1 MSFNLAD
8 GVTKEIL
15 NAKTMEISADVEKMN
30 AEIQKMIIRIED
42 SSQYWQGDAAES
54 IRTKMNEQVDLLNE
68 MMERLGTYPEKVQ
81 NLAGITEKAN
91 AETEEVKTDIVM
103 N

>member
-42 SSQYWQGDAAES
+42 SSRYWSGDAAES
-54 IRTKMNEQVDLLNE
+54 IRTKMNEQVELLNE
-68 MMERLGTYPEKVQ
+68 MMKRLGTYPETVQ
-81 NLAGITEKAN
+81 NMAGITETAN

-103 N
+103 M